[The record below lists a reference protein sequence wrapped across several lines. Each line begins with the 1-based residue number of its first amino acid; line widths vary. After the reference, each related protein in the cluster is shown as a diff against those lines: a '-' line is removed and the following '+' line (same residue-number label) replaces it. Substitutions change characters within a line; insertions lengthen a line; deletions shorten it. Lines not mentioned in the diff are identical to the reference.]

1 MYIDIRLFARTI
13 PFIENVK
20 RPRYAKYLEYLM
32 SPLRY
37 CVENMCVQVDIRAT
51 TSNIMMVM
59 LSTKNPS
66 LMVNSP
72 MSSQVNEASSLN
84 FGLYF
89 EIMEMNMVTASIR
102 VIEIAPI
109 ETQSPCRGSFFP
121 KNICTRKAANGR
133 KRMRSE

>member
-1 MYIDIRLFARTI
+1 
-13 PFIENVK
+13 
-20 RPRYAKYLEYLM
+20 M

-72 MSSQVNEASSLN
+72 ISSQVNEASSLN